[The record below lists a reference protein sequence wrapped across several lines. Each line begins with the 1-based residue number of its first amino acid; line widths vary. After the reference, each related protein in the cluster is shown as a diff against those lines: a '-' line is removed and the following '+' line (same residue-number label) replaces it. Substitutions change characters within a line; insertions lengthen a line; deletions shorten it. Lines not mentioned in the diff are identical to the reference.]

1 MSPEEKKLAENEITL
16 LRVLNG
22 PTIIR
27 YYESF
32 IENDSIYIVM
42 EYAEGG
48 CVTDKIDEH
57 RRLGTM
63 LSNDQILSIYIF
75 I

>member
-1 MSPEEKKLAENEITL
+1 MDAAERKGAENEITL
-16 LRVLNG
+16 LKVLNG

-32 IENDSIYIVM
+32 IENDTINIIM

-48 CVTDKIDEH
+48 C
-57 RRLGTM
+57 
-63 LSNDQILSIYIF
+63 LSERISEFKLKGERFTTDQILCI
-75 I
+75 